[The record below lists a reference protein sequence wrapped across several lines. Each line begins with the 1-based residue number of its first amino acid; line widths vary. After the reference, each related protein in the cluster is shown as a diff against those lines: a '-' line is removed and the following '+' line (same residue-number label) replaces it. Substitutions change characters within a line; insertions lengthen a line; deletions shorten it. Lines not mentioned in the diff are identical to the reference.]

1 VAETDLILVILILLM
16 TGIVAGFFAG
26 LLGVGG
32 GFLMVPVQYLLL
44 VQTGIDPTFAIRI
57 AFGTSLAVVLPVS
70 CAAAMAH
77 QKRNAIDWHAA
88 VPIGIAGLLGGFAG
102 GTFASHLPVEI
113 LKPLFGVLI
122 ILSSIRMIIGTPA
135 CRVGKKKGVCAC
147 TLAGFIVGI
156 LSGLLGMG
164 GGVIL
169 VPILLLLFNLPIHRA
184 VGTSSACILFFS
196 FGGIIAYIYHG
207 FMIESLGAGFFG
219 YIDILQWVILTGAMI
234 PLSRFGVTTA
244 HRLPAERLKQVFAAL
259 MIGIGFA
266 MIAFLP

>member
-1 VAETDLILVILILLM
+1 MVETDLLLLIGILLL
-16 TGIVAGFFAG
+16 TGIIAGYFAG

-57 AFGTSLAVVLPVS
+57 AFGTSLAVVFPVS
-70 CAAAMAH
+70 CVAAMAH

-88 VPIGIAGLLGGFAG
+88 IPIGLAGLAGGFAG
-102 GTFASHLPVEI
+102 GTFASHLPVDI
-113 LKPLFGVLI
+113 LKPLFGILI
-122 ILSSIRMIIGTPA
+122 IISAIRMMSGTPE
-135 CRVGKKKGVCAC
+135 CRGHGREGFCAW
-147 TLAGFIVGI
+147 TLAGVIVGI

-164 GGVIL
+164 GGIIL

-196 FGGIIAYIYHG
+196 FGGISAYIYHG
-207 FMIESLGAGFFG
+207 FMIESLGTGFFG

-234 PLSRFGVTTA
+234 PFSRAGVATA
-244 HRLPAERLKQVFAAL
+244 HRLPADRLRQIFATI
-259 MIGIGFA
+259 MIGVGVA
-266 MIAFLP
+266 MICILP